1 MTEKADYQE
10 IINEYK
16 EQVRVLK
23 EQLNELTDAGKSK
36 DSALKRTLQKLEYV
50 TEDLDKANKELV
62 NTDTF
67 VCFADKSRA
76 CLKCYHNSGAS
87 LPMFRK

>member
-1 MTEKADYQE
+1 MMQNKTWKKQKNR
-10 IINEYK
+10 IWN
-16 EQVRVLK
+16 V
-23 EQLNELTDAGKSK
+23 GKCRHC
-36 DSALKRTLQKLEYV
+36 D
-50 TEDLDKANKELV
+50 KELV

>member
-50 TEDLDKANKELV
+50 TEDLDKANTEIKDAKHSVEETSKE
-62 NTDTF
+62 
-67 VCFADKSRA
+67 
-76 CLKCYHNSGAS
+76 
-87 LPMFRK
+87 

>member
-23 EQLNELTDAGKSK
+23 EQLNE
-36 DSALKRTLQKLEYV
+36 R
-50 TEDLDKANKELV
+50 
-62 NTDTF
+62 
-67 VCFADKSRA
+67 
-76 CLKCYHNSGAS
+76 
-87 LPMFRK
+87 FRQSE

>member
-36 DSALKRTLQKLEYV
+36 DSALKRTLQKLQYV
-50 TEDLDKANKELV
+50 TEDLDKANTEIKDAQQGNKKTNKE
-62 NTDTF
+62 
-67 VCFADKSRA
+67 
-76 CLKCYHNSGAS
+76 
-87 LPMFRK
+87 

>member
-23 EQLNELTDAGKSK
+23 EQINELTDASKSK
-36 DSALKRTLQKLEYV
+36 DAALKRTLQKLQYV
-50 TEDLDKANKELV
+50 TEDLDKANTEIKDAQQGSKKTSKE
-62 NTDTF
+62 
-67 VCFADKSRA
+67 
-76 CLKCYHNSGAS
+76 
-87 LPMFRK
+87 

>member
-23 EQLNELTDAGKSK
+23 EQLNELTDAAKAK
-36 DSALKRTLQKLEYV
+36 DSALIRTLQKLEYV
-50 TEDLDKANKELV
+50 TEDLDKANKELEAINDAKQDV
-62 NTDTF
+62 EKT
-67 VCFADKSRA
+67 K
-76 CLKCYHNSGAS
+76 K
-87 LPMFRK
+87 